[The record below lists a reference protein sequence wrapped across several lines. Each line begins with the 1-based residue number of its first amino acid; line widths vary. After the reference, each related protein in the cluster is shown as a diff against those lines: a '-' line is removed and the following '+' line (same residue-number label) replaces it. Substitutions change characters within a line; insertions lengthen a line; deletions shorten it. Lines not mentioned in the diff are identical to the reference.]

1 MSIYALSQRCEETCD
16 AAGKAMRD
24 VFAVLAEKGSKIIWS
39 MPKSSSKYLKIL
51 DLPYLSCF
59 LLFCAGKN
67 DTVFYSIPEN
77 HIKIRLVKKFQ
88 KLKKYRIL
96 CFINDLNAFR
106 YGNLD
111 APDVQARMKQEAE
124 MIGLSDTV
132 LIPNGNTASLLREQ
146 GITSRLVPVGIWDY
160 RMTKEQAEALNG
172 GNAVQEKQGAAVIA
186 FAGNLNKSEFLQ
198 KMESG
203 GADGITFELW
213 GKLEEEGKKKL
224 PAFCHYNGVLP
235 AEEVPQAVSSCSYG
249 LVWDGSG
256 SDGIEG
262 GLGEYLR
269 YNNSHKCGLYLA
281 SGLPAIVWEHSGMAG
296 FIREHQCGLTI
307 RGLGELPEKIAGA
320 DYSFLKTNAEAVAGK
335 LQKGYYLSKALDIA
349 LKS

>member
-24 VFAVLAEKGSKIIWS
+24 VFAVLAQKGSKTIWS
-39 MPKSSSKYLKIL
+39 MPKRSNKYLKIL
-51 DLPYLSCF
+51 DLPYLTCF
-59 LLFCAGKN
+59 LLFCAGKS

-77 HIKIRLVKKFQ
+77 HIKIKLVKKFQ

-106 YGNLD
+106 YGN
-111 APDVQARMKQEAE
+111 PDSPEVQARMKQEADV
-124 MIGLSDTV
+124 IGLADTV
-132 LIPNGNTASLLREQ
+132 LVPNRNTISLLQAQ
-146 GITSRLVPVGIWDY
+146 GITSRLVPIGIWDY
-160 RMTKEQAEALNG
+160 LMTREQAKALNAG
-172 GNAVQEKQGAAVIA
+172 KDSQKKRLPAVIA

-198 KMESG
+198 KMELDVQG
-203 GADGITFELW
+203 GITFELW

-224 PAFCHYNGVLP
+224 PAFCNYNGVL
-235 AEEVPQAVSSCSYG
+235 AADEVPQAVSSCGYG

-281 SGLPAIVWEHSGMAG
+281 SGIPAIVWEHSGMAD

-307 RGLGELPEKIAGA
+307 KGLGELPEKIAGA
-320 DYSFLKTNAEAVAGK
+320 DYDLLKTNAEAVAGQ
-335 LQKGYYLSKALDIA
+335 LQNGFYLSKALDIA
-349 LKS
+349 LNS